1 MKDNIESIFL
11 IIAFIYLVA
20 GMGLGIGM
28 GIAEDFAYAHLHAHI
43 NLVGFV
49 AHGLFGITHRLWPAL
64 RDSFLSTPQVLLAV
78 CGAPVFLIGLPL
90 AQFHGQPALAIIGS
104 LLLLASAILFLVMFA
119 TKSMRSTSPV

>member
-1 MKDNIESIFL
+1 MKANIESIFL

-49 AHGLFGITHRLWPAL
+49 AHAIFGITHRLWPGL
-64 RDSFLSTPQVLLAV
+64 RDSFLSTPQLLLV
-78 CGAPVFLIGLPL
+78 VFGAPVFLIGLPL

-104 LLLLASAILFLVMFA
+104 LLLLASVILFLVMFA

>member
-1 MKDNIESIFL
+1 MKAGIESIFL
-11 IIAFIYLVA
+11 IIAFMYLVA

-49 AHGLFGITHRLWPAL
+49 AHSLFGITHRLWPGL
-64 RDSFLSTPQVLLAV
+64 RDSLLSTIQLLLAV
-78 CGAPVFLIGLPL
+78 FGTPVFLIGLPL
-90 AQFHGQPALAIIGS
+90 AQYHGQPALAIIGS

-119 TKSMRSTSPV
+119 AKSMRGPSPA